1 MFKSHCIQMFN
12 SVESECLW
20 EPSAE
25 KIKSAN
31 LTLYRNYLNQKY
43 NLKLTNF
50 KDLYLWSIGE
60 TENNKDYHSV
70 VLFWQSIL
78 EYNNIIHDN
87 FGEYN
92 VLNIDNFK
100 KVEWFPSVKLNFTQN
115 LLKKNDTDLAIV
127 FRGENL
133 FEKKLTWS
141 ELNIHVSKMQQFLI
155 SIGIQKNDCVA
166 FYVPNIPET
175 ITIFLAAAS
184 LGAVCSFCSPDFGV
198 QGVLDRFG
206 QIEPKL
212 LVYSDSSIYNGK
224 IIQDFKKLSEIV
236 SNLKSLKNILE
247 INYFNKETD
256 NSDKL
261 NLQKDLK
268 YSNYLSTVK
277 KFEYK
282 EILFPKFA
290 FNHPL
295 FIMYSSGTT
304 GIPKCIVHGTGGT
317 LIQHIKEHKLHCDF
331 KEGDNVFYYT
341 TCGWM
346 MWQWL
351 VSALASNCT
360 IMLYDGSPFSPSPE
374 ILFDYIDTEKI
385 RFFGTSAKYIDAIKK
400 SNFIPKKK
408 YSLNKLDII
417 GSTGSPL
424 HDESFEFVYQNIKK
438 DVCLSSLS
446 GGTDIISCFVLGNPI
461 GKVFKGEIQ
470 TPGLGMRVEIFNDLG
485 KSVKG
490 EQGELVCTLPF
501 PSQPIY
507 FWNDPNNLKFYG
519 SYFNKYNN
527 VWQHGDWAEIK
538 SSGGIVIYG
547 RSDATLNPGG
557 VRIGTSDIY
566 RQVEQF
572 EEILECIAVEQK
584 WQNDTRVILFV
595 KLKIDKD
602 LTSSLVSEIKN
613 KLKINCSPRHV
624 PAKIISVPD
633 IPRTR
638 SGKIVET
645 AVKSVINGLEVKN
658 KEAMANPEVL
668 TYYENHPEL
677 RLE

>member
-1 MFKSHCIQMFN
+1 MFKSHCVQMFN
-12 SVESECLW
+12 SAVSECLW
-20 EPSAE
+20 EPSEE

-31 LTLYRNYLNQKY
+31 LTLFRNYINQKY
-43 NLKLTNF
+43 NLNLKNF
-50 KDLYLWSIGE
+50 HELYLWSIGE
-60 TENNKDYHSV
+60 YAGKKNHHSV
-70 VLFWQSIL
+70 LLFWQNIL
-78 EYNNIIHDN
+78 EYFQIIHDN
-87 FGEYN
+87 EDEYS
-92 VLNIDNFK
+92 VINIDDFK
-100 KVEWFPSVKLNFTQN
+100 KVEWFPSVNLNYTQN
-115 LLKKNDTDLAIV
+115 LLRKNDSELAIV
-127 FRGENL
+127 FRGEN
-133 FEKKLTWS
+133 FQEKKLSWT
-141 ELNIHVSKMQQFLI
+141 ELNMQVSKMQQFLL
-155 SIGIQKNDCVA
+155 SIGIEKNDCIA
-166 FYVPNIPET
+166 FYMPNIPET
-175 ITIFLAAAS
+175 ITLFLAAAS
-184 LGAVCSFCSPDFGV
+184 LGAICSFCSPDFGI

-212 LVYSDSSIYNGK
+212 FVFSDSSVYNGK
-224 IIQDFKKLSEIV
+224 VIQDFKKITEIIG
-236 SNLKSLKNILE
+236 NLKSLKNIVE
-247 INYFNKETD
+247 VNYFSNEIE
-256 NSDKL
+256 NIDKIL
-261 NLQKDLK
+261 ISPDIK
-268 YSNYLSTVK
+268 YSNYLSVLK

-282 EILFPKFA
+282 EIQYSKFP

-304 GIPKCIVHGTGGT
+304 GVPKCIVHGAGGT
-317 LIQHIKEHKLHCDF
+317 LIQHVKEHKLHCDF
-331 KEGDNVFYYT
+331 KDGDKVFYYT

-346 MWQWL
+346 MYQWL

-360 IMLYDGSPFSPSPE
+360 IILYDGSPFFPSPE
-374 ILFDYIDTEKI
+374 ILFNYIDSEKV

-400 SNFIPKKK
+400 TSFIPKNK
-408 YSLNKLDII
+408 YPLKNLDFI

-446 GGTDIISCFVLGNPI
+446 GGTDIISCFVLGNPT

-470 TPGLGMRVEIFNDLG
+470 TPGLGMKVEVFNEFG
-485 KSVKG
+485 KSIIN

-507 FWNDPNNLKFYG
+507 FWNDHDHSKFFN
-519 SYFNKYNN
+519 SYFKKFVN
-527 VWQHGDWAEIK
+527 VWHHGDWAEIK

-557 VRIGTSDIY
+557 VRIGTADIY

-572 EEILECIAVEQK
+572 EDILESIAVEQK
-584 WQNDTRVILFV
+584 WQNDTRIILFV
-595 KLKIDKD
+595 KLKVDKNLTPTLID
-602 LTSSLVSEIKN
+602 EIKG
-613 KLKINCSPRHV
+613 KLKVNCSPRHV

-668 TYYENHPEL
+668 AYYQNHPEL
-677 RLE
+677 NLD